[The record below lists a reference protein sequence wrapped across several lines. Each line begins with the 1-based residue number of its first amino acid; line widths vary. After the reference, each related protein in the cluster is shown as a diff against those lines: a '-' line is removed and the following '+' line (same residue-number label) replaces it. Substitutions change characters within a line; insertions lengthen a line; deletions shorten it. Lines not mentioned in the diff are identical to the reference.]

1 MVKSAAQQLRANN
14 YKKSDLQ
21 YGLSV
26 GDNIIIIINWATLV
40 AGGLD
45 IYAAA
50 AAEETIISTTSDDM
64 ATQEVIRRIIEKARM
79 VKNVLDESQ
88 FQESYTS

>member
-14 YKKSDLQ
+14 YKKGDLQ

-26 GDNIIIIINWATLV
+26 GDIIIVIVINWATLV

-50 AAEETIISTTSDDM
+50 VPAED
-64 ATQEVIRRIIEKARM
+64 R
-79 VKNVLDESQ
+79 
-88 FQESYTS
+88 

>member
-14 YKKSDLQ
+14 CKKGDLQ

-26 GDNIIIIINWATLV
+26 GDIIVIIIIVINWATLV

-50 AAEETIISTTSDDM
+50 VAAED
-64 ATQEVIRRIIEKARM
+64 R
-79 VKNVLDESQ
+79 
-88 FQESYTS
+88 

>member
-1 MVKSAAQQLRANN
+1 MVKFAAQQLRANN
-14 YKKSDLQ
+14 YKKGDLP

-26 GDNIIIIINWATLV
+26 GDIIIINWTTLV

-64 ATQEVIRRIIEKARM
+64 ATQEVVKRIIEKAE
-79 VKNVLDESQ
+79 DD
-88 FQESYTS
+88 QEHP

>member
-21 YGLSV
+21 YSLSV
-26 GDNIIIIINWATLV
+26 GDIIIIINWATLA

-50 AAEETIISTTSDDM
+50 AET
-64 ATQEVIRRIIEKARM
+64 RGR
-79 VKNVLDESQ
+79 LDPSWIH
-88 FQESYTS
+88 TNCWKG

>member
-14 YKKSDLQ
+14 YKKGDLQ

-26 GDNIIIIINWATLV
+26 GDIIVINWATLV

-50 AAEETIISTTSDDM
+50 VAAED
-64 ATQEVIRRIIEKARM
+64 R
-79 VKNVLDESQ
+79 
-88 FQESYTS
+88 

>member
-14 YKKSDLQ
+14 YKKGDLQ

-26 GDNIIIIINWATLV
+26 GDIIIIIIIIIINWATLV

-50 AAEETIISTTSDDM
+50 VAAED
-64 ATQEVIRRIIEKARM
+64 R
-79 VKNVLDESQ
+79 
-88 FQESYTS
+88 

>member
-21 YGLSV
+21 YSLSV
-26 GDNIIIIINWATLV
+26 GDIINININRATLA

-50 AAEETIISTTSDDM
+50 AA
-64 ATQEVIRRIIEKARM
+64 AEVRGR
-79 VKNVLDESQ
+79 LDPSWIH
-88 FQESYTS
+88 TNCWKG

>member
-21 YGLSV
+21 YSLSV
-26 GDNIIIIINWATLV
+26 GDIIIIWATLV
-40 AGGLD
+40 VGGLD

-50 AAEETIISTTSDDM
+50 AAAAE
-64 ATQEVIRRIIEKARM
+64 ARGR
-79 VKNVLDESQ
+79 LDPSWIH
-88 FQESYTS
+88 TNCWKG

>member
-1 MVKSAAQQLRANN
+1 MVKSAAQQLRAKN

-26 GDNIIIIINWATLV
+26 GDIIIINWATLV

-50 AAEETIISTTSDDM
+50 VE
-64 ATQEVIRRIIEKARM
+64 ARGR
-79 VKNVLDESQ
+79 LDPSWIH
-88 FQESYTS
+88 TNCWKG

>member
-21 YGLSV
+21 YSLSV
-26 GDNIIIIINWATLV
+26 GDIIIINWATLV
-40 AGGLD
+40 VGGLD

-50 AAEETIISTTSDDM
+50 AE
-64 ATQEVIRRIIEKARM
+64 ARGR
-79 VKNVLDESQ
+79 LDPSWIH
-88 FQESYTS
+88 TNCWKG

>member
-14 YKKSDLQ
+14 YKKGDLQ

-26 GDNIIIIINWATLV
+26 GDIIIIINWATLV

-50 AAEETIISTTSDDM
+50 IAAAED
-64 ATQEVIRRIIEKARM
+64 R
-79 VKNVLDESQ
+79 
-88 FQESYTS
+88 

>member
-21 YGLSV
+21 YSLSV
-26 GDNIIIIINWATLV
+26 GDIIIIIIIINWATLV

-50 AAEETIISTTSDDM
+50 AE
-64 ATQEVIRRIIEKARM
+64 ARGR
-79 VKNVLDESQ
+79 LDPSWIH
-88 FQESYTS
+88 TNCWKG

>member
-14 YKKSDLQ
+14 YKKGDLQ

-26 GDNIIIIINWATLV
+26 GDIIVIIIIVINWATLV

-50 AAEETIISTTSDDM
+50 VAAED
-64 ATQEVIRRIIEKARM
+64 R
-79 VKNVLDESQ
+79 
-88 FQESYTS
+88 

>member
-14 YKKSDLQ
+14 YKKGDLP

-26 GDNIIIIINWATLV
+26 RDIIIKWATLV

-45 IYAAA
+45 IC
-50 AAEETIISTTSDDM
+50 
-64 ATQEVIRRIIEKARM
+64 Q
-79 VKNVLDESQ
+79 
-88 FQESYTS
+88 

>member
-1 MVKSAAQQLRANN
+1 MVKSAAPQLRANN
-14 YKKSDLQ
+14 YKKGDLQ

-26 GDNIIIIINWATLV
+26 GDIIINWATLV

-50 AAEETIISTTSDDM
+50 VVVAAED
-64 ATQEVIRRIIEKARM
+64 R
-79 VKNVLDESQ
+79 
-88 FQESYTS
+88 

>member
-14 YKKSDLQ
+14 YKKGDLQ

-26 GDNIIIIINWATLV
+26 GDIIIIIIINWATLV

-45 IYAAA
+45 ISAAA
-50 AAEETIISTTSDDM
+50 VAAED
-64 ATQEVIRRIIEKARM
+64 R
-79 VKNVLDESQ
+79 
-88 FQESYTS
+88 

>member
-26 GDNIIIIINWATLV
+26 GDIIIIIIIWATLV

-50 AAEETIISTTSDDM
+50 AAE
-64 ATQEVIRRIIEKARM
+64 ARGR
-79 VKNVLDESQ
+79 LDPSWIH
-88 FQESYTS
+88 TNCWKG

>member
-1 MVKSAAQQLRANN
+1 MVKSAAPQLRANN
-14 YKKSDLQ
+14 YKKGDLQ

-26 GDNIIIIINWATLV
+26 GDIIINWATLV

-50 AAEETIISTTSDDM
+50 VVAAED
-64 ATQEVIRRIIEKARM
+64 R
-79 VKNVLDESQ
+79 
-88 FQESYTS
+88 

>member
-14 YKKSDLQ
+14 YKKGDLQ

-26 GDNIIIIINWATLV
+26 GDIIIIVIVINWATLV
-40 AGGLD
+40 ADGLD

-50 AAEETIISTTSDDM
+50 VAAED
-64 ATQEVIRRIIEKARM
+64 R
-79 VKNVLDESQ
+79 
-88 FQESYTS
+88 

>member
-26 GDNIIIIINWATLV
+26 GDIIIINWATLV

-50 AAEETIISTTSDDM
+50 AAET
-64 ATQEVIRRIIEKARM
+64 RGR
-79 VKNVLDESQ
+79 LDPSWIH
-88 FQESYTS
+88 TNCWKG

>member
-14 YKKSDLQ
+14 YKKGDLQ

-26 GDNIIIIINWATLV
+26 GDIIIIIIINWATLV

-50 AAEETIISTTSDDM
+50 VAAED
-64 ATQEVIRRIIEKARM
+64 R
-79 VKNVLDESQ
+79 
-88 FQESYTS
+88 

>member
-1 MVKSAAQQLRANN
+1 MVKSAAPQLRANN
-14 YKKSDLQ
+14 YKKGDLQ

-26 GDNIIIIINWATLV
+26 GDIIIIIIINWATLV

-50 AAEETIISTTSDDM
+50 VIAAEDC
-64 ATQEVIRRIIEKARM
+64 
-79 VKNVLDESQ
+79 
-88 FQESYTS
+88 

>member
-21 YGLSV
+21 YSLSV
-26 GDNIIIIINWATLV
+26 GDIIIIIIIINWATLV
-40 AGGLD
+40 VGGLD

-50 AAEETIISTTSDDM
+50 AAAE
-64 ATQEVIRRIIEKARM
+64 ARGR
-79 VKNVLDESQ
+79 LDPSWIH
-88 FQESYTS
+88 TNCWKG

>member
-1 MVKSAAQQLRANN
+1 MVKAAAQQLRANN
-14 YKKSDLQ
+14 YKKGDLQ

-26 GDNIIIIINWATLV
+26 EDIIIIINWATLV

-50 AAEETIISTTSDDM
+50 AVAAED
-64 ATQEVIRRIIEKARM
+64 R
-79 VKNVLDESQ
+79 
-88 FQESYTS
+88 

>member
-26 GDNIIIIINWATLV
+26 GDIIIIIINWATLV
-40 AGGLD
+40 VGGLD

-50 AAEETIISTTSDDM
+50 AE
-64 ATQEVIRRIIEKARM
+64 ARER
-79 VKNVLDESQ
+79 LDPSWIH
-88 FQESYTS
+88 TNCWKG

>member
-14 YKKSDLQ
+14 YKKGDLQ

-26 GDNIIIIINWATLV
+26 GDIIIIIIIINWATLV

-50 AAEETIISTTSDDM
+50 VAAAED
-64 ATQEVIRRIIEKARM
+64 R
-79 VKNVLDESQ
+79 
-88 FQESYTS
+88 

>member
-14 YKKSDLQ
+14 HKKSDLQ

-26 GDNIIIIINWATLV
+26 GDIIIINWATLV
-40 AGGLD
+40 VGGLD

-50 AAEETIISTTSDDM
+50 AAE
-64 ATQEVIRRIIEKARM
+64 ARGR
-79 VKNVLDESQ
+79 LDPSGIH
-88 FQESYTS
+88 TNCWKG

>member
-21 YGLSV
+21 YSLSV
-26 GDNIIIIINWATLV
+26 GEIIIINWATLV
-40 AGGLD
+40 VGGLD

-50 AAEETIISTTSDDM
+50 AAAE
-64 ATQEVIRRIIEKARM
+64 ARGR
-79 VKNVLDESQ
+79 LDPSWIH
-88 FQESYTS
+88 TDCWRG

>member
-21 YGLSV
+21 YSLSV
-26 GDNIIIIINWATLV
+26 GDIIIINWATLA

-50 AAEETIISTTSDDM
+50 E
-64 ATQEVIRRIIEKARM
+64 ARGR
-79 VKNVLDESQ
+79 LDPSWIH
-88 FQESYTS
+88 TNCWKG

>member
-14 YKKSDLQ
+14 YKKGDLQ

-26 GDNIIIIINWATLV
+26 GDIIIINWATLV

-50 AAEETIISTTSDDM
+50 AVAAED
-64 ATQEVIRRIIEKARM
+64 R
-79 VKNVLDESQ
+79 
-88 FQESYTS
+88 

>member
-21 YGLSV
+21 YSLSV
-26 GDNIIIIINWATLV
+26 GDIIIIINWATLV

-50 AAEETIISTTSDDM
+50 AE
-64 ATQEVIRRIIEKARM
+64 ARGR
-79 VKNVLDESQ
+79 LDPSWIH
-88 FQESYTS
+88 TNCWKG